1 MHNHIMNVQTKK
13 YQLIEWITSIQ
24 DTRLINKLVKIA
36 EETDWWDNISDAEK
50 TSINRGLQDLEEGK
64 CLDHSEAR
72 KQYEKY
78 L

>member
-1 MHNHIMNVQTKK
+1 MNVRTKK

-24 DTRLINKLVKIA
+24 DIKLIDKLVKIA

-50 TSINRGLQDLEEGK
+50 TSINRGLKDLEEGRYV
-64 CLDHSEAR
+64 DHSEAR
-72 KQYEKY
+72 KHYEKY

>member
-1 MHNHIMNVQTKK
+1 MNVQTKK

-50 TSINRGLQDLEEGK
+50 TSIDQGIRDLEEGRYVN
-64 CLDHSEAR
+64 HSEAR
-72 KQYEKY
+72 KHYEKY